1 MKTHEARDVRVGE
14 HSFHIFPFPA
24 FTAANLSGELMNLL
38 IPVLTS
44 ALPYVGTKGEDGKE
58 RSLMD
63 VDIDEA
69 APAIAGAF
77 GSISGP
83 RLESMLKKL
92 LVVNNN
98 VTVEVEDEEGSG
110 HYHAERLTEDLA
122 NELFCGEIQDMFI
135 LAFHVIR
142 LNLNGFFEKVSA
154 RFGGALDKLMGKA
167 EGSNSTDTST

>member
-14 HSFHIFPFPA
+14 LSFHIFPFPA
-24 FTAANLSGELMNLL
+24 FTAANLSGELLNLV
-38 IPVLTS
+38 IPAISSV
-44 ALPYVGTKGEDGKE
+44 LPYVGTKEVDGKE
-58 RSLMD
+58 RSFLD

-83 RLESMLKKL
+83 RLEAMLKKL
-92 LVVNNN
+92 LVVNGN
-98 VTVEVEDEEGSG
+98 VTVEVEDVEGSG

-154 RFGGALDKLMGKA
+154 RFGGALDKLMGTTG
-167 EGSNSTDTST
+167 ESNSTATST

>member
-1 MKTHEARDVRVGE
+1 MKTHEARDVRVGQ

-24 FTAANLSGELMNLL
+24 FTAASLSGELMNL
-38 IPVLTS
+38 VLPIITS
-44 ALPYVGTKGEDGKE
+44 VLPYVGSKDSGG

-83 RLESMLKKL
+83 RLEAMLKKL
-92 LVVNNN
+92 LVVHRN
-98 VTVEVEDEEGSG
+98 VTVEVEDGEGSG
-110 HYHAERLTEDLA
+110 RFHAERLTEDLA
-122 NELFCGEIQDMFI
+122 NELFCGEIQDMFV

-142 LNLNGFFEKVSA
+142 LNLNGFFEKASGL
-154 RFGGALDKLMGKA
+154 FGGALGDLMGKA
-167 EGSNSTDTST
+167 VVLNDTATSI